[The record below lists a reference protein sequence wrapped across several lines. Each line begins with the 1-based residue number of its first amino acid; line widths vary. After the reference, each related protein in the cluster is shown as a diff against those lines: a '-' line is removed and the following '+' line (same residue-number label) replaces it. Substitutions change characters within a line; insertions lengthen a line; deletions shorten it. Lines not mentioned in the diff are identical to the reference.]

1 LARRRAREIALQV
14 LFQVDMGHSRP
25 EQALE
30 YTLEEF
36 PVNSDTASFATML
49 VGGTLSHLP
58 EIDRMLKEHATDW
71 ALPRMGNVDRNIL
84 RLGLYEIL
92 YQDGTPLNVA
102 IDEALGLAKRFSD
115 NNAPRFINGVLGKI
129 AKELPVA
136 PGLEF

>member
-30 YTLEEF
+30 YILEEF

-102 IDEALGLAKRFSD
+102 IDEALELAKRFSD